1 MKAKPKKRYE
11 SLRKKYKLPSLE
23 ELDSEFEISSLESET
38 FLLREIRNKLGE
50 KIRDVC
56 GLVGEVLHPEAN
68 LADLY
73 ESRVFDEQEKQK
85 LFELYKRL
93 MVADR
98 QTAELSVQNDEKLDA
113 AFIRDFSREWAKMKP
128 ELVKFIRRLRE
139 SWEKDTEQG
148 EAAGYMG

>member
-11 SLRKKYKLPSLE
+11 SLRQKYKLPSLE

-73 ESRVFDEQEKQK
+73 ESRVFDEPEKQR

-98 QTAELSVQNDEKLDA
+98 QTAELSVKNDEKLDA
-113 AFIRDFSREWAKMKP
+113 AFIRDFSQEWTKMKP

>member
-1 MKAKPKKRYE
+1 M
-11 SLRKKYKLPSLE
+11 
-23 ELDSEFEISSLESET
+23 
-38 FLLREIRNKLGE
+38 
-50 KIRDVC
+50 
-56 GLVGEVLHPEAN
+56 LHPEAN

-73 ESRVFDEQEKQK
+73 ESRIFDEPEKQR

-98 QTAELSVQNDEKLDA
+98 QTAELSVKNNEKLDA
-113 AFIRDFSREWAKMKP
+113 AFIRDFSQEWTKMKP

>member
-73 ESRVFDEQEKQK
+73 ESRIFDEPEKQR

-113 AFIRDFSREWAKMKP
+113 AFIRDFSQEWTKMKP

>member
-11 SLRKKYKLPSLE
+11 SLRKKYKLPTLE

-73 ESRVFDEQEKQK
+73 ESRIFDEPEKQR

-113 AFIRDFSREWAKMKP
+113 AFIRDFSQEWTKMKP